1 MDNGKAF
8 LPLIAVAKGRKLMQR
23 LDILHP
29 SINEYLLDIIP
40 ERDPVLTEME
50 AHARK
55 NRFPIVGPLV
65 GRVLHQLVL
74 LTNPTR
80 IFEMGSGFGY
90 SAYWMAKALRHPEA
104 QIICTDGAQE
114 NAERAA
120 KYLARGGI
128 AGYIDYRV
136 GNALEIIDET
146 EGEFDIIYNDIDK
159 DGYPEAFCKAVPR
172 LRKGGL
178 FITDN
183 MLWGGRVIAQ
193 DAEIRT
199 QDGDEREQWLNSA
212 TTGVKKVTQLLYNS
226 PDVFTTIIPL
236 RDGVSISIKR

>member
-1 MDNGKAF
+1 
-8 LPLIAVAKGRKLMQR
+8 MQR
-23 LDILHP
+23 IDILHP
-29 SINEYLLDIIP
+29 SINNYLQDIIP
-40 ERDPVLTEME
+40 ERDEVLTEME
-50 AHARK
+50 AHARE

-74 LTNPTR
+74 ITNPTR

-90 SAYWMAKALRHPEA
+90 SAYWMAKALQKPEA
-104 QIICTDGAQE
+104 SIICTDGSQE
-114 NAERAA
+114 NADRAA
-120 KYLARGGI
+120 DYLKRGGI
-128 AGYIDYRV
+128 ADRIVYRV

-159 DGYPEAFCKAVPR
+159 DGYPEAFRKAIPR

-183 MLWGGRVIAQ
+183 MLWGGRV
-193 DAEIRT
+193 T
-199 QDGDEREQWLNSA
+199 QNTGDRSNDLNEREQWINA
-212 TTGVKKVTQLLYNS
+212 TTEGVKEVTRLQYSS

-236 RDGVSISIKR
+236 RDGVSVAVKM